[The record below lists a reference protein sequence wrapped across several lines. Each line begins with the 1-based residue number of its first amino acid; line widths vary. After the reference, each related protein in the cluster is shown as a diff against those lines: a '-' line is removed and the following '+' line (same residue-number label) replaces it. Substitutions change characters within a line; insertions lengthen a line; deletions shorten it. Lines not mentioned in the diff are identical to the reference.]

1 LILVIANLIKKT
13 IEYSYICKIVT
24 RILYYIFIIPISL
37 LPYKVLYFISD
48 VIFIFLFRIVGYRK
62 TIVYSNLKNSF
73 PEKPEKEIKQIMT
86 GFYHH
91 LCDLIVESIKGFTI
105 SEKNLRE
112 RLIIKNPDFSNYYAD
127 KGQSIIFVGGH
138 YNNWEICAQAFSMY
152 SNHKCIGIY
161 KPLSNAFIN
170 DKIYISRSKYGMQL
184 VSMKH
189 TKKSFTDGDE
199 AKAIVFGSDQNPANP
214 KRAHWVQFLSQDTGV
229 LFGVERYAKEYDWP
243 VVFVS
248 ISKAKRGYYEVE
260 YSLVTD
266 NPNEEPH
273 GKITKDFTKRLE
285 QDIINQ
291 PQYWLWSHKRW
302 KHKR

>member
-1 LILVIANLIKKT
+1 MTKFFYYLLILPL
-13 IEYSYICKIVT
+13 
-24 RILYYIFIIPISL
+24 SL
-37 LPYKVLYFISD
+37 LPYPLLYLLSD
-48 VIFIFLFRIVGYRK
+48 IIFLIMYRVIGYRK
-62 TIVYSNLKNSF
+62 KVVFTNLRNSF
-73 PEKPEKEIKQIMT
+73 PNKSKQELKKIMSD
-86 GFYHH
+86 FYRH
-91 LCDLIVESIKGFTI
+91 LCDIIMESVKGFTI
-105 SEKNLRE
+105 SEKQLRK
-112 RLIIKNPDFSNYYAD
+112 RLIIKNPEFSNYFAD

-138 YNNWEICAQAFSMY
+138 YNNWEICAQAFAMY

-170 DKIYISRSKYGMQL
+170 DKIYTSRSKYGMHL
-184 VSMKH
+184 ISMKQ
-189 TKKSFTDGDE
+189 TKKSFEEGAQ

-214 KRAHWVQFLSQDTGV
+214 KRAHWVQFLNQDTGV

-248 ISKAKRGYYEVE
+248 ISKVKRGYYEVE

-273 GKITKDFTKRLE
+273 GKITEDFTKRLE